1 MIARSEKKKQ
11 NEAVL
16 RDFLLVAV
24 SWYLANLLRFNFDIP
39 PDSVAVMTRLI
50 PLLLGTEMVPI
61 LGDILDQGQLG
72 RALCD
77 HQPQVVFHAAAY
89 KHVLM
94 MELHGESGFFGS
106 G

>member
-61 LGDILDQGQLG
+61 LGGY
-72 RALCD
+72 
-77 HQPQVVFHAAAY
+77 P
-89 KHVLM
+89 
-94 MELHGESGFFGS
+94 GS
-106 G
+106 RPAGSSLVRPSTPGGVPFRSL